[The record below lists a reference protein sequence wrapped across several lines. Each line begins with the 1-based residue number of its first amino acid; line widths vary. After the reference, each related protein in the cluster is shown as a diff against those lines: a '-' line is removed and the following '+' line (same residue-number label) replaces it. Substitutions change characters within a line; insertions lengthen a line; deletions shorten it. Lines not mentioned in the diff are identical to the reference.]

1 MHFSL
6 SLYLLLNLDLRPELL
21 RWRWYEMPG
30 ASDNI
35 DISASLIDGA
45 QIAHTDLQTRGEER
59 GPAIDH
65 LDWSEP
71 SQRSGRESFIR
82 QEVYVIIGA
91 NLVFLITHFLAL
103 SFLIEAQVSATSPAT
118 AWHIPHLGKYT

>member
-1 MHFSL
+1 
-6 SLYLLLNLDLRPELL
+6 
-21 RWRWYEMPG
+21 MPG

-45 QIAHTDLQTRGEER
+45 QIAHTDLQTWGGGRR
-59 GPAIDH
+59 DPAIDH

-82 QEVYVIIGA
+82 PCVYVIIAA

-118 AWHIPHLGKYT
+118 ARHIPHLGKYT

>member
-45 QIAHTDLQTRGEER
+45 QIAHTDLQTWGGEIPGQPE
-59 GPAIDH
+59 II
-65 LDWSEP
+65 W
-71 SQRSGRESFIR
+71 
-82 QEVYVIIGA
+82 IGA
-91 NLVFLITHFLAL
+91 SQARDQAERVL
-103 SFLIEAQVSATSPAT
+103 SAPVCM
-118 AWHIPHLGKYT
+118 

>member
-1 MHFSL
+1 MIDSHRIMHFSL

-45 QIAHTDLQTRGEER
+45 QIAHTDLQTWGGE
-59 GPAIDH
+59 I
-65 LDWSEP
+65 
-71 SQRSGRESFIR
+71 
-82 QEVYVIIGA
+82 
-91 NLVFLITHFLAL
+91 
-103 SFLIEAQVSATSPAT
+103 
-118 AWHIPHLGKYT
+118 LGQP